1 MKNKDI
7 KEAKRLW
14 EELCK
19 SVSKKRNPFAGMTK
33 EEAIEANVYIFGF
46 GFVKVPAC
54 SNLILTIIEKY
65 NLHTLRISRRIVE
78 EVRSHLSPEDFAKF
92 IKVIN
97 ILTKIDEDFVVP
109 FEIAVKYEAKG
120 FKPADAFIAAYTE
133 WVGAIAGS
141 CRDTVHRVPTFSH
154 VFPPVQS
161 CRLNRN
167 GWRWHDAPQKD
178 RGGP

>member
-1 MKNKDI
+1 MKQY
-7 KEAKRLW
+7 AKLEKNSGR
-14 EELCK
+14 K
-19 SVSKKRNPFAGMTK
+19 SSLFVIDS
-33 EEAIEANVYIFGF
+33 NVYIFGF
-46 GFVKVPAC
+46 GFVKVPPC

-97 ILTKIDEDFVVP
+97 ILSKIDEDFVVP

-133 WVGAIAGS
+133 WVGADALV
-141 CRDTVHRVPTFSH
+141 TE
-154 VFPPVQS
+154 
-161 CRLNRN
+161 NRHFLSLHSN
-167 GWRWHDAPQKD
+167 LSFKVVTTEKCLKLI
-178 RGGP
+178 

>member
-1 MKNKDI
+1 MLFVID
-7 KEAKRLW
+7 
-14 EELCK
+14 
-19 SVSKKRNPFAGMTK
+19 S
-33 EEAIEANVYIFGF
+33 NVYIFGF
-46 GFVKVPAC
+46 GFVKVPPC

-97 ILTKIDEDFVVP
+97 ILSKIDEDFVVP

-133 WVGAIAGS
+133 WVGADALV
-141 CRDTVHRVPTFSH
+141 TE
-154 VFPPVQS
+154 
-161 CRLNRN
+161 NRHFLSLHSN
-167 GWRWHDAPQKD
+167 LPFKVVTAEKCLKLI
-178 RGGP
+178 

>member
-1 MKNKDI
+1 LLFVID
-7 KEAKRLW
+7 
-14 EELCK
+14 
-19 SVSKKRNPFAGMTK
+19 S
-33 EEAIEANVYIFGF
+33 NVYIFGF
-46 GFVKVPAC
+46 GFVKVPPC

-97 ILTKIDEDFVVP
+97 ILSKIDEDFVVP

-133 WVGAIAGS
+133 WVGADALV
-141 CRDTVHRVPTFSH
+141 TE
-154 VFPPVQS
+154 
-161 CRLNRN
+161 NRHFLSLHSN
-167 GWRWHDAPQKD
+167 LPFKVVTAEKCLKLI
-178 RGGP
+178 

>member
-1 MKNKDI
+1 LLFVID
-7 KEAKRLW
+7 
-14 EELCK
+14 
-19 SVSKKRNPFAGMTK
+19 S
-33 EEAIEANVYIFGF
+33 NVYIFGF

-133 WVGAIAGS
+133 WVGADALV
-141 CRDTVHRVPTFSH
+141 TE
-154 VFPPVQS
+154 
-161 CRLNRN
+161 NRHFLSLHSN
-167 GWRWHDAPQKD
+167 LPFKVVTAEKCLKLI
-178 RGGP
+178 

>member
-1 MKNKDI
+1 LLFVID
-7 KEAKRLW
+7 
-14 EELCK
+14 
-19 SVSKKRNPFAGMTK
+19 S
-33 EEAIEANVYIFGF
+33 NVYIFGF
-46 GFVKVPAC
+46 GFVKVPPC

-133 WVGAIAGS
+133 WVGADALV
-141 CRDTVHRVPTFSH
+141 TE
-154 VFPPVQS
+154 
-161 CRLNRN
+161 NRHFLSLHSN
-167 GWRWHDAPQKD
+167 LPFKVVTAEKCLKLI
-178 RGGP
+178 

>member
-1 MKNKDI
+1 MLFVID
-7 KEAKRLW
+7 
-14 EELCK
+14 
-19 SVSKKRNPFAGMTK
+19 S
-33 EEAIEANVYIFGF
+33 NVYIFGF

-54 SNLILTIIEKY
+54 SNLIITIIEKY

-120 FKPADAFIAAYTE
+120 LKPADAFIAAYTE
-133 WVGAIAGS
+133 WVGADALV
-141 CRDTVHRVPTFSH
+141 TE
-154 VFPPVQS
+154 
-161 CRLNRN
+161 NRHFLSLHSN
-167 GWRWHDAPQKD
+167 LPFKVVTAEKCLKLT
-178 RGGP
+178 

>member
-1 MKNKDI
+1 MLFVID
-7 KEAKRLW
+7 
-14 EELCK
+14 
-19 SVSKKRNPFAGMTK
+19 S
-33 EEAIEANVYIFGF
+33 NVYIFGF
-46 GFVKVPAC
+46 GFVKVPPC

-133 WVGAIAGS
+133 WVGADALV
-141 CRDTVHRVPTFSH
+141 TE
-154 VFPPVQS
+154 
-161 CRLNRN
+161 NRHFLSLHSN
-167 GWRWHDAPQKD
+167 LPFKVVTAEKCLKLI
-178 RGGP
+178 

>member
-1 MKNKDI
+1 MLFVID
-7 KEAKRLW
+7 
-14 EELCK
+14 
-19 SVSKKRNPFAGMTK
+19 S
-33 EEAIEANVYIFGF
+33 NVYIFGF

-133 WVGAIAGS
+133 WVGADALV
-141 CRDTVHRVPTFSH
+141 TE
-154 VFPPVQS
+154 
-161 CRLNRN
+161 NRHFLSLHSN
-167 GWRWHDAPQKD
+167 LPFKVVTAEKCLKLI
-178 RGGP
+178 

>member
-1 MKNKDI
+1 LKQYAKLEKNSG
-7 KEAKRLW
+7 R
-14 EELCK
+14 K
-19 SVSKKRNPFAGMTK
+19 SSLFVIDS
-33 EEAIEANVYIFGF
+33 NVYIFGF
-46 GFVKVPAC
+46 GFVKVPPC

-97 ILTKIDEDFVVP
+97 ILSKIDEDFVVP

-133 WVGAIAGS
+133 WVGADALV
-141 CRDTVHRVPTFSH
+141 TE
-154 VFPPVQS
+154 
-161 CRLNRN
+161 NRHFLSLHSN
-167 GWRWHDAPQKD
+167 LPFKVVTAEKCLKLI
-178 RGGP
+178 

>member
-1 MKNKDI
+1 M
-7 KEAKRLW
+7 
-14 EELCK
+14 
-19 SVSKKRNPFAGMTK
+19 PFV
-33 EEAIEANVYIFGF
+33 IDSNVYIFGF

-133 WVGAIAGS
+133 WVGADALV
-141 CRDTVHRVPTFSH
+141 TE
-154 VFPPVQS
+154 
-161 CRLNRN
+161 NRHFLSLHSN
-167 GWRWHDAPQKD
+167 LPFKVVTAEKCLKLI
-178 RGGP
+178 